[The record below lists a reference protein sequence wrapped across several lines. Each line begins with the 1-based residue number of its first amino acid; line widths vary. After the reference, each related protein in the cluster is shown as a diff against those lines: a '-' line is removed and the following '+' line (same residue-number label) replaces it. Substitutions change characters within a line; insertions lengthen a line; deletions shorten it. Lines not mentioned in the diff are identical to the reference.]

1 MTAKTERF
9 MALSFVRSRL
19 GDIRSSLRGQVE
31 DRLDDAAQKFIL
43 GGAAPRMDF
52 SVPQGEPAFVGPDSI
67 SWRIFKNP
75 ISLFVGGV
83 TAVLLEFAEPR
94 VRSGVW
100 DHSSFRRDPIG
111 RLRRTGMAAM
121 ATVYG
126 ARSVTEKMIAN
137 VRRMHD
143 RVEGVTPA
151 GETYSAN
158 DPDLLNWV
166 QATAAFGFLEAYS
179 AYVKRLTPAEKDR
192 FYAEGGA
199 GAALYGATAPPKS
212 AAEFDALLERMSPR
226 FERSDIVFEF
236 LDIMRETEAFPGLAK
251 YAQRPL
257 IRAAVDLV
265 PWTVRRTLGLED
277 WGLRPFDGSIVRRL
291 GRRADRLMLR
301 SAPPAQACV
310 RLGLPEDYLYR
321 RR

>member
-1 MTAKTERF
+1 MSF
-9 MALSFVRSRL
+9 SFVRSRL
-19 GDIRSSLRGQVE
+19 GDIRSLLRGKVE
-31 DRLDDAAQKFIL
+31 DRLDDAAQKFL
-43 GGAAPRMDF
+43 TGGPAPRIDF
-52 SVPQGEPAFVGPDSI
+52 TAPEGEPALVAADSI

-75 ISLFVGGV
+75 VSLFIGGV

-100 DHSSFRRDPIG
+100 DHSSFKRDPVG

-126 ARSVTEKMIAN
+126 ARSVAEKMIAN
-137 VRRMHD
+137 VRRMHE
-143 RVEGVTPA
+143 RVEGETPA
-151 GETYSAN
+151 GEGYRAN
-158 DPDLLNWV
+158 DPELLNWV

-179 AYVKRLTPAEKDR
+179 AYVRRLSPEEKDR

-199 GAALYGATAPPKS
+199 GSALYGATAPPKS
-212 AAEFDALLERMSPR
+212 QADFKALFDRMAPR
-226 FERSDIVFEF
+226 FERSGIVFEF
-236 LDIMRETEAFPGLAK
+236 LNIMREAEAFPGLAR

-257 IRAAVDLV
+257 IRAAVELV
-265 PWTVRRTLGLED
+265 PWPARQTLGLED
-277 WGLRPFDGSIVRRL
+277 WGLRPLEGFVVRRL

-310 RLGLPEDYLYR
+310 RVGLPEDYLYR
-321 RR
+321 QPR

>member
-1 MTAKTERF
+1 
-9 MALSFVRSRL
+9 MALSYMRARL
-19 GDIRSSLRGQVE
+19 LDIRSALRGTVE
-31 DRLDDAAQKFIL
+31 DRLDDAAQKFIQ
-43 GGAAPRMDF
+43 GGTAPRLDF
-52 SVPQGEPAFVGPDSI
+52 SAPKGEPALVGPDSV

-100 DHSSFRRDPIG
+100 DRSSFRRDPVG

-126 ARSVTEKMIAN
+126 ARSVAEKLIEN
-137 VRRMHD
+137 VRRMHE
-143 RVEGVTPA
+143 RVEGTTPA
-151 GETYSAN
+151 GEAYRAN
-158 DPDLLNWV
+158 DPELLNWV
-166 QATAAFGFLEAYS
+166 HATAAFGFLEAYS
-179 AYVKRLTPAEKDR
+179 AYVKRLSPAEKDR

-199 GAALYGATAPPKS
+199 GSSLYGATAPPKS
-212 AAEFDALLERMSPR
+212 RAEFEAQFERMAPR

-236 LDIMRETEAFPGLAK
+236 LNIMREAEAFPGLAK

-257 IRAAVDLV
+257 IRAAVELV
-265 PWTVRRTLGLED
+265 PWTARKTLGLED
-277 WGLRPFDGSIVRRL
+277 WGLRPFEGYIVRRL
-291 GRRADRLMLR
+291 GKRADRLMLR
-301 SAPPAQACV
+301 SAPPAQACR

-321 RR
+321 RK

>member
-1 MTAKTERF
+1 
-9 MALSFVRSRL
+9 MAFSFVRSRL
-19 GDIRSSLRGQVE
+19 GDLRGALRGTVE
-31 DRLDDAAQKFIL
+31 DRLDDAAQKFL
-43 GGAAPRMDF
+43 TGGPAPRIDF
-52 SVPQGEPAFVGPDSI
+52 SSPPGEPALVPPDSI

-75 ISLFVGGV
+75 ISLFIGGV

-100 DHSSFRRDPIG
+100 DHSTFKRDPVG

-126 ARSVTEKMIAN
+126 ARSVAEKMISN
-137 VRRMHD
+137 VRRMHE
-143 RVEGVTPA
+143 RVEGETPS
-151 GETYSAN
+151 GEGYRAN
-158 DPDLLNWV
+158 DPELLNWV
-166 QATAAFGFLEAYS
+166 HATAAFGFLEAYS
-179 AYVKRLTPAEKDR
+179 VYVHRLTSEEKDR

-199 GAALYGATAPPKS
+199 GSALYGATAPPKS
-212 AAEFDALLERMSPR
+212 QAEFQALFEKMSPR

-236 LDIMRETEAFPGLAK
+236 LNIMRAAEAFPGLAK

-257 IRAAVDLV
+257 IRAAVELV
-265 PWTVRRTLGLED
+265 PWSARATLGLEGR
-277 WGLRPFDGSIVRRL
+277 GLRVFEGFAVRRL

-310 RLGLPEDYLYR
+310 RVGLPEDYLYR
-321 RR
+321 RTV

>member
-1 MTAKTERF
+1 MGI
-9 MALSFVRSRL
+9 SFVRT
-19 GDIRSSLRGQVE
+19 GFDGIRSALRGKVE
-31 DRLDDAAQKFIL
+31 DRLDDAAQKFL
-43 GGAAPRMDF
+43 TGGPAPRIDF
-52 SVPQGEPAFVGPDSI
+52 ASPAGEHALVPPDSI

-75 ISLFVGGV
+75 ISLFIGGV

-100 DHSSFRRDPIG
+100 DHSSFKRDPVG

-126 ARSVTEKMIAN
+126 ARSVAETMIAN

-143 RVEGVTPA
+143 RVEGVTPS
-151 GETYSAN
+151 GEPYRAN
-158 DPDLLNWV
+158 DPELLNWV

-179 AYVKRLTPAEKDR
+179 AYVRRLSPDEKDR
-192 FYAEGGA
+192 FYSEGGA
-199 GAALYGATAPPKS
+199 GSALYGATSPPKS
-212 AAEFDALLERMSPR
+212 QAEFQALFQRMSPR

-236 LDIMRETEAFPGLAK
+236 LNIMREAEAFPGLAK

-257 IRAAVDLV
+257 IRAAVELV
-265 PWTVRRTLGLED
+265 PWSARVTLGLEG
-277 WGLRPFDGSIVRRL
+277 WGLRPFEGFVVRRL

-310 RLGLPEDYLYR
+310 RVGLPEDYLYR
-321 RR
+321 RKG

>member
-1 MTAKTERF
+1 
-9 MALSFVRSRL
+9 MALSFVRARV
-19 GDIRSSLRGQVE
+19 GELRAVVRGKVE
-31 DRLDDAAQKFIL
+31 DRLDVAARKFL
-43 GGAAPRMDF
+43 MSGSAPRIDF
-52 SVPQGEPAFVGPDSI
+52 GTPPGEPALIGPDSI

-75 ISLFVGGV
+75 ISLFIGGV

-94 VRSGVW
+94 VRTGVW
-100 DHSSFRRDPIG
+100 EQSTFRKDPVG

-126 ARSVTEKMIAN
+126 ARSVSEKMIAN

-143 RVEGVTPA
+143 RVEGTTPA
-151 GETYSAN
+151 GEAYRAN
-158 DPDLLNWV
+158 DPELLNWV
-166 QATAAFGFLEAYS
+166 QATAGFGFLEAYS
-179 AYVKRLTPAEKDR
+179 AYVRRLTPEEKDR
-192 FYAEGGA
+192 FYAEGQTS
-199 GAALYGATAPPKS
+199 AALYGATAPPKS
-212 AAEFDALLERMSPR
+212 AADFRAMFDRMTPR

-236 LDIMRETEAFPGLAK
+236 LNIMREAEAFPGLAR

-265 PWTVRRTLGLED
+265 PAPAREILGLQDYGLRLAEGYVVRRMGK
-277 WGLRPFDGSIVRRL
+277 
-291 GRRADRLMLR
+291 RADRLMLR

>member
-1 MTAKTERF
+1 

-19 GDIRSSLRGQVE
+19 GDLRSAVRGSVE

-43 GGAAPRMDF
+43 SGSAPRIDF
-52 SVPQGEPAFVGPDSI
+52 SAPIGEPALTAPDSI
-67 SWRIFKNP
+67 SWRVFKNP
-75 ISLFVGGV
+75 ISLFIGGV

-100 DHSSFRRDPIG
+100 DHSSFKRDPLG

-121 ATVYG
+121 TTVYG
-126 ARSVTEKMIAN
+126 ARSVAERMIAN

-143 RVEGVTPA
+143 RVEGETPA
-151 GETYSAN
+151 GEAYRAN

-179 AYVKRLTPAEKDR
+179 AYVRRLTPEEKDR
-192 FYAEGGA
+192 FYSEGGE
-199 GAALYGATAPPKS
+199 GAALYGAVTPPKS
-212 AAEFDALLERMSPR
+212 AREFDAMFERMAPR
-226 FERSDIVFEF
+226 FERSGIVFEF
-236 LDIMRETEAFPGLAK
+236 LNIMRETEAFPGLAK

-257 IRAAVDLV
+257 IRAAVELV
-265 PWTVRRTLGLED
+265 PCAARKTLGLED
-277 WGLRPFDGSIVRRL
+277 WGLRPFEGYVVRRM
-291 GRRADRLMLR
+291 GKRADRLMLR

-321 RR
+321 RKA